1 MIRGEVNVVWKW
13 VPIRGEPNQ
22 SSFLACVTVNGRPL
36 PVEHYE
42 MIPEEPLGGVPLG
55 WINLHNEDCSE
66 KGKHLHLLWT
76 NARGDLRVS
85 TVPAEIC
92 RWENLPRLFVGG

>member
-13 VPIRGEPNQ
+13 LPIRGEPNQ

-55 WINLHNEDCSE
+55 WVNLHNEDCSE
-66 KGKHLHLLWT
+66 KGKHLHFLWT

>member
-13 VPIRGEPNQ
+13 LPIRGEPNQ
-22 SSFLACVTVNGRPL
+22 SSFLPCVTVNGRPL

-55 WINLHNEDCSE
+55 WVNLHNEDCSE
-66 KGKHLHLLWT
+66 KGKHLHFLWT

-92 RWENLPRLFVGG
+92 WWENLPRLFVGG

>member
-13 VPIRGEPNQ
+13 LPIRGEPNQ
-22 SSFLACVTVNGRPL
+22 SSFLPCVTVNGRPL

-55 WINLHNEDCSE
+55 WVNLHIEDCSE
-66 KGKHLHLLWT
+66 KGKHLHFLWT